1 MKISDPLG
9 KVYTHTMFKNGA
21 KQLHKRYEGVAA
33 AGLDE
38 EDSGDSGGDAE
49 GDVVHTVA
57 DHHRIMGRNQ
67 FSIPK
72 YILFCALL
80 LLAVYHWYFIKI
92 LWGVYSNSVEG
103 QT

>member
-21 KQLHKRYEGVAA
+21 KQLHKRYEGVAS
-33 AGLDE
+33 AGLD
-38 EDSGDSGGDAE
+38 EDSGDSGGDAD

-67 FSIPK
+67 FSIPNS
-72 YILFCALL
+72 LFMCQDE
-80 LLAVYHWYFIKI
+80 HENETENQSFC
-92 LWGVYSNSVEG
+92 SF
-103 QT
+103 

>member
-21 KQLHKRYEGVAA
+21 KQLHKRYEGVVAG

-38 EDSGDSGGDAE
+38 DSGGDSGDSGGDAD

-72 YILFCALL
+72 SIFALCFCC
-80 LLAVYHWYFIKI
+80 LAIVCC
-92 LWGVYSNSVEG
+92 
-103 QT
+103 

>member
-21 KQLHKRYEGVAA
+21 KQLHKRYEGVVAG

-38 EDSGDSGGDAE
+38 DSGDSGDSGGDAD

-67 FSIPK
+67 FSIP
-72 YILFCALL
+72 ISIFALCFCW
-80 LLAVYHWYFIKI
+80 LAIVCC
-92 LWGVYSNSVEG
+92 
-103 QT
+103 

>member
-33 AGLDE
+33 AGLDSG
-38 EDSGDSGGDAE
+38 DSGDSGGDAD

-67 FSIPK
+67 FSIYLLP
-72 YILFCALL
+72 YMRVLRTLFVTRFLVGDTL
-80 LLAVYHWYFIKI
+80 P
-92 LWGVYSNSVEG
+92 
-103 QT
+103 T